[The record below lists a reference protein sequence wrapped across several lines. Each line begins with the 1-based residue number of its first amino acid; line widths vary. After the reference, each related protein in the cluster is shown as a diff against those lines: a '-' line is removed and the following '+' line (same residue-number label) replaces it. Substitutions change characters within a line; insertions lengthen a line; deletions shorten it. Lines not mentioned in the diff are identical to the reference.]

1 MTERRQAGFT
11 VTPGPD
17 IFQEPSPPPDPL
29 SSPAPLIS
37 VIVLTWNGRRFLAD
51 CLGSLVGQT
60 MWDFEVILVDN
71 GSSDGTADYVREQ
84 FPWVRLVILP
94 ENVGFAEGNNR
105 GLEEARGEFI
115 VTLNNDTLARPEF
128 LEELVRPAKAD
139 PRVGMVAAK
148 MLNFFDPGR
157 IDSVGVKVA
166 GNGMGYNIGV
176 GEQDRGQ
183 YDEPAEVFGPCAGA
197 ALYRRAMLDQVGFF
211 DPEFFA
217 YYEDLDLAWRGRLA
231 GWRCVTAPGAVV
243 YHVHSATSGK
253 MSPFTVYQVQRNKW
267 FTLIKNWPASLIL
280 RRLPWIISFDL
291 GGLVLA
297 LLRGQGWAAL
307 RARGDVLKSMSRLL
321 AKRRLVQAGRRLTT
335 AEIARFLVPADRA
348 LSTFARKVAER

>member
-1 MTERRQAGFT
+1 M
-11 VTPGPD
+11 
-17 IFQEPSPPPDPL
+17 IIL
-29 SSPAPLIS
+29 N
-37 VIVLTWNGRRFLAD
+37 WNGRQYLDD
-51 CLGSLVGQT
+51 CLGSLADQT
-60 MWDFEVILVDN
+60 FRDFETILVDN
-71 GSSDGTADYVREQ
+71 GSTDGSAAYVRER
-84 FPWVRLVILP
+84 FPWVRLVELP
-94 ENVGFAEGNNR
+94 ENVGFTGGNDQ
-105 GLEEARGEFI
+105 GLRAAAGEFI
-115 VTLNNDTLARPEF
+115 VTLNNDTKADPGF
-128 LEELVRPAKAD
+128 LEELLRPALAD
-139 PRVGMVAAK
+139 PRIGMVAAK
-148 MLNFFDPGR
+148 MLNFYDPGR

-166 GNGMGYNIGV
+166 GNGLGYNIGV
-176 GEQDRGQ
+176 GEEDGGQ

-197 ALYRRAMLDQVGFF
+197 ALYRRVMLDQVGFF

-280 RRLPWIISFDL
+280 RQLPWIISFDL
-291 GGLVLA
+291 GALVLA
-297 LLRGQGWAAL
+297 LLRGRGWSAL
-307 RARGDVLKSMSRLL
+307 RARADVLRSLPRLL
-321 AKRRLVQAGRRLTT
+321 ARRRAVQAGRRLTT